1 MQAVFLRK
9 VKTMNDRLIHRLFM
23 MFTMDFHFIQEKF
36 KLQNDQYDEFL
47 TAAAAALF
55 NVYRFEA
62 YNNDA
67 LEFSDFLKRL
77 NELAE
82 QHKRECKAGENNE

>member
-1 MQAVFLRK
+1 
-9 VKTMNDRLIHRLFM
+9 MNDEVMHRFFLI
-23 MFTMDFHFIQEKF
+23 FTSEFQFIESQFE
-36 KLQNDQYDEFL
+36 LQNNQYDEFL
-47 TAAAAALF
+47 LGAATALF
-55 NVYRFEA
+55 NIFRYEA

-82 QHKRECKAGENNE
+82 LHIRSCKAGEEHA

>member
-1 MQAVFLRK
+1 MK
-9 VKTMNDRLIHRLFM
+9 NMNDELMHRFFLIFSRKFRS
-23 MFTMDFHFIQEKF
+23 IQAEY

-47 TAAAAALF
+47 LGAAAALF
-55 NVYRFEA
+55 NIFRYEA
-62 YNNDA
+62 YHNDA

-82 QHKRECKAGENNE
+82 LHIRACKEGEKK

>member
-1 MQAVFLRK
+1 
-9 VKTMNDRLIHRLFM
+9 MNDEVMHRFFLIFSRKFRS
-23 MFTMDFHFIQEKF
+23 IQADH

-47 TAAAAALF
+47 LGAAVALF
-55 NVYRFEA
+55 NIFRYEVYH
-62 YNNDA
+62 NDA

-82 QHKRECKAGENNE
+82 LHIKSCKEGGKK